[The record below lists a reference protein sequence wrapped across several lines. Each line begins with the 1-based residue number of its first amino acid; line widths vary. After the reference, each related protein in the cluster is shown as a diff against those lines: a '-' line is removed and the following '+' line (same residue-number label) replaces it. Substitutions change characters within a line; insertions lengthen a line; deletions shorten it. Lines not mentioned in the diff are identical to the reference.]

1 MKKIYKNLNL
11 RIMDENEIS
20 PEFYSMIKTYLNSD
34 DPLEDP
40 NFDIVSY
47 LNEKFPD
54 YNSLDKLSP
63 LIEDIEKQISDK
75 DEEIDNLMCERAM
88 YNDELKKFMSELNY
102 DVVDIIGSV
111 KDIKVNTD
119 INETTVKMI
128 CNDIKN
134 LDNAR
139 NNITTTISSLT
150 KCV

>member
-1 MKKIYKNLNL
+1 ME
-11 RIMDENEIS
+11 ENEIS

-34 DPLEDP
+34 DSLEDP
-40 NFDIVSY
+40 NFDIVTY

-88 YNDELKKFMSELNY
+88 YNDELKKFMGELNT
-102 DVVDIIGSV
+102 DVLDIINSV
-111 KDIKVNTD
+111 KDIKSNTD

-150 KCV
+150 K

>member
-1 MKKIYKNLNL
+1 MEE
-11 RIMDENEIS
+11 ENEIS
-20 PEFYSMIKTYLNSD
+20 PEFYEMLKTYLNSED
-34 DPLEDP
+34 SLEDP
-40 NFDIVSY
+40 NFDIVTY

-54 YNSLDKLSP
+54 FKSLDKLSP

-88 YNDELKKFMSELNY
+88 YNDELNKFMGELNN
-102 DVVDIIGSV
+102 DVIEIINSV
-111 KDIKVNTD
+111 KDIKLNTD

-150 KCV
+150 K